1 MSYIYVIWLSVAQSV
16 FSEKE
21 VIDLSN
27 YRVCRRS
34 LGKIGQLANRT
45 SSHVSGPIKK
55 ISYKASTPVSSGKEI
70 LRHQQITRRASQIG
84 S

>member
-1 MSYIYVIWLSVAQSV
+1 MSYIYVILLSVTQSV

-27 YRVCRRS
+27 YSVCRRS

-55 ISYKASTPVSSGKEI
+55 IIKP
-70 LRHQQITRRASQIG
+70 RRLSVVARKFYAINR
-84 S
+84 